1 MPEGDTIHHAAQRMR
16 PILEGRVPDALRT
29 PHPRL
34 ERARWPER
42 LAGRAVTRVDAHGK
56 HLFLR
61 FEGGLA
67 IHSHLRMTGLWAVRV
82 PGSRPRRHPRRIW
95 LSLAAGEHE
104 VVQFD
109 GPVLELLTDA
119 RSRSAT
125 APLGPDILAPELD
138 EPRILARLREDDPT
152 RPIGDALLDQRIVA
166 GLGNVWRSEACW
178 EARVD
183 PRRRTSE
190 VSDEEVLGLLRST
203 RPQMQTSA
211 LHGSRARPRRVYD
224 RAGEPCPRCG
234 SPVAARAIGDDAR
247 TAFWCPGCQR

>member
-1 MPEGDTIHHAAQRMR
+1 MPEGDTIHHAAHRMR
-16 PILEGRVPDALRT
+16 PLLAGRVPDALRT

-42 LAGRAVTRVDAHGK
+42 LGGRAITSVDAYGK

-61 FEGGLA
+61 FEDGLA
-67 IHSHLRMTGLWAVRV
+67 IHSHLRMTGLWAVRAAR
-82 PGSRPRRHPRRIW
+82 SRPRRHPRRIW
-95 LSLAAGEHE
+95 LAIAAGQHE
-104 VVQFD
+104 VFQYD

-119 RSRSAT
+119 RSRAAT
-125 APLGPDILAPELD
+125 ARLGPDILAPELD

-152 RPIGDALLDQRIVA
+152 RAFGDALLDQRVVA

-203 RPQMQTSA
+203 RSQMQKSA
-211 LHGSRARPRRVYD
+211 LHGSRTRPRRAYD
-224 RAGEPCPRCG
+224 RAGEPCLRCG
-234 SPVAARAIGDDAR
+234 TPIAARAVGDDAR